1 MPGFG
6 PTPQLRFPLSLVLR
20 GICTPRGPSGEALGL
35 RGPWPLL
42 HAGGGRE
49 RRLKWGADSVG
60 AVSSQEAHGEP
71 GQRQV
76 PMAPTGSVNS

>member
-1 MPGFG
+1 MPGLG
-6 PTPQLRFPLSLVLR
+6 PIPQLRFPLSLVLR

-35 RGPWPLL
+35 RSTASSARGV
-42 HAGGGRE
+42 GQE

-60 AVSSQEAHGEP
+60 VVSSQAARGEP

-76 PMAPTGSVNS
+76 PMAP